1 MGRVDLDTYAAI
13 DSENTRTAIPA
24 SPSQVSLAPMI
35 TAIRALMTFLGVA
48 FGIVFFGSA
57 AAQPLPEG
65 NSGIAARY
73 LGDVGIGSDP
83 SVIFADDFESYGN
96 ATGLTIRWN
105 EAYHAAN
112 LRIATEPGNVFR
124 GSKAL
129 ELRVPQ
135 TNNEVSNTAVK
146 YINPTRDTLFVR
158 YYAKYDAGFNV
169 LGSSHNGNTIQ
180 ANYCCPGVPADGTN
194 KFLIS
199 FEAWRGEPGT
209 ANPGQLNIYIYH
221 PEQRDIWGDH
231 FFPSG
236 RVLPIDSIPGDF
248 GPNFIPRPEVTPQLG
263 RWYGYEVMLKANTP
277 GQRDGRIAMWL
288 DGVLIADFLNLR
300 LRDISTLK
308 IDRVTIDLHVR
319 DNNAGEAKKWYD
331 NVVIATSYI
340 GPLAGSDSTVPLAPT
355 NLRFR

>member
-1 MGRVDLDTYAAI
+1 MKRNTNPVI
-13 DSENTRTAIPA
+13 DSENRHIEKPA
-24 SPSQVSLAPMI
+24 LPSLVSLLATI
-35 TAIRALMTFLGVA
+35 TASRALMAVLGIA
-48 FGIVFFGSA
+48 LGLMLFGSA
-57 AAQPLPEG
+57 TAQPLPEG
-65 NSGIAARY
+65 HSGIAAHY
-73 LGDVGIGSDP
+73 PGDMGIGADP
-83 SVIFADDFESYGN
+83 AVLFAEDFESYVS
-96 ATGLTIRWN
+96 AADLTTRWN
-105 EAYHAAN
+105 EAYHTSN
-112 LRIATEPGNVFR
+112 LRIATEAGNVFR
-124 GSKAL
+124 GAKAL
-129 ELRVPQ
+129 EMSVPQ
-135 TNNEVSNTAVK
+135 TNREVSNTTVK

-169 LGSSHNGNTIQ
+169 LGSSHNGSTIQ

-199 FEAWRGEPGT
+199 FEAWRGDTGT

-236 RVLPIDSIPGDF
+236 RVLPIDSIPGNF
-248 GPNFIPRPEVTPQLG
+248 GPDFVPRPEVTPQLG
-263 RWYGYEVMLKANTP
+263 RWYAYEVMLKANTP

-319 DNNAGEAKKWYD
+319 DNTAGETKKWYD

-340 GPLAGSDSTVPLAPT
+340 GPLAGNDATAPLAPK
-355 NLRFR
+355 NLRLVR